1 MRSLGG
7 YFLDIFS
14 FRFVNIWH
22 RLLTN
27 LNFRE
32 DHYNTFSKL
41 LEIKK
46 EYKVTTLFFFLIGDY
61 TTFDK
66 NISFSNNKFKYF
78 NFRDNKIGDNGIKAI
93 AENFN

>member
-46 EYKVTTLFFFLIGDY
+46 NRRF
-61 TTFDK
+61 
-66 NISFSNNKFKYF
+66 
-78 NFRDNKIGDNGIKAI
+78 
-93 AENFN
+93 